1 MTGRKEIRLLDI
13 ARSVVLIFKGYSKKG
28 RNGTTPYHVVDHGF
42 GMLSGVSSAT
52 QAIGQ

>member
-1 MTGRKEIRLLDI
+1 MHTYPFINLLYIRV
-13 ARSVVLIFKGYSKKG
+13 SFKGYSKKD